1 MGLRSTTVAVAA
13 HSVKRPSVSDS
24 NGLVRLR
31 NADAVVA
38 GAYVHQGDALTTGW
52 HTHDLHQLEYAVAG
66 LVEVETAAGHY
77 LLPSQQM
84 AWIPAG
90 LEHQSV
96 LHTSVR
102 TISVFFD
109 PTLLSARNDRVRIL
123 AAAPLVRE
131 MMLHAVRWPIG
142 RHVHD
147 ARADRFFRT
156 MADVIDEALDDERPL
171 MLPSCAHP
179 LVAKAAG
186 HVRANLDSVTV
197 ATLCRALSTTERTL
211 RRLFQAELAMTC
223 REYLL
228 QARLLH
234 AMVLLAR
241 SEQTVAGAAT
251 AVGFSSSSAFARAFR
266 QRCGES
272 PSTFHRRMDPRA

>member
-1 MGLRSTTVAVAA
+1 VAVAA
-13 HSVKRPSVSDS
+13 HSVKRPSVSD
-24 NGLVRLR
+24 NHGLVRLR
-31 NADAVVA
+31 TADAIVA
-38 GAYVHQGDALTTGW
+38 GAYVHQGDALTSGW
-52 HTHDLHQLEYAVAG
+52 HTHDLHQLEYAVEG
-66 LVEVETAAGHY
+66 LVEVKTAAGHH

-109 PTLLSARNDRVRIL
+109 PTLLSGRNDRVRIL

-131 MMLHAVRWPIG
+131 MLLHAVRWPIG
-142 RHVHD
+142 RRVHD
-147 ARADRFFRT
+147 ARADRFFRA
-156 MADVIDEALDDERPL
+156 MADVIEEALDAERPL
-171 MLPSCAHP
+171 TLPTCAHP
-179 LVAKAAG
+179 LVARATG
-186 HVRANLDSVTV
+186 YVRVHLDSVTV
-197 ATLCRALSTTERTL
+197 SSLCQAMSTSERTM
-211 RRLFQAELAMTC
+211 RRLFQAELAVTC

-228 QARLLH
+228 QARLLQ

-241 SEQTVAGAAT
+241 SEQAVVDAAT
-251 AVGFSSSSAFARAFR
+251 AVGFSSSSAFARTFR

-272 PSTFHRRMDPRA
+272 PSAFRRRMHPRGDS